1 MDLLNRAKHET
12 KSLTS
17 ALTVPRSRR
26 PRFELTLRI
35 LDLNNIPLVVGTAHV
50 KWHLPSSNAAE
61 HRGRTDKAPISPSS
75 HMASWA
81 YVKCLPVRMTVDKS
95 GMLSSCEVHF
105 EVVQEFTTPENTSNG
120 NVANIGGGGG
130 GRDEREKER
139 ERMKDKKD
147 IFVEKDSK
155 DKKEKDIADVNSD
168 DGNQSQSNSNNSNS
182 GSGSGSGS
190 NAGSH
195 DSRSLLNAPTAQ
207 SHGINNHNN
216 NNNGE
221 TASLSS
227 TVNTGRRRSSI
238 FSDRARS
245 RSRER
250 SSSHKDKEKERENG
264 GAGGLAHALTS
275 KSDKSLLGRVK
286 LNLAEYVNEGREDEG
301 VVRRYLM
308 QDSKINS
315 TLRIGI
321 SMRPPLKS
329 SSVFGAITGV
339 IAEQNEP
346 DEASRILS
354 STSPKPLSASLSA
367 SATSARET
375 GDLQDMY
382 RRTLAASYVCRQD
395 ELPPDELIEDI
406 FSGGDGFRGGWEIFA
421 EGVGTARRTICS
433 GNGNAEDA
441 GGGGGG
447 YAADNGEAHIKER
460 DRRDASSAAGVSGY
474 TLYRRHGGGSG
485 HARGDSGA
493 TLSPAN
499 NNNNNNHH
507 GNNTGGYQSD
517 DSRHFLS
524 RQSIPKNQSG
534 HRSRRSLDMNIHGN
548 GNNNGRGRQ

>member
-1 MDLLNRAKHET
+1 
-12 KSLTS
+12 
-17 ALTVPRSRR
+17 
-26 PRFELTLRI
+26 
-35 LDLNNIPLVVGTAHV
+35 
-50 KWHLPSSNAAE
+50 
-61 HRGRTDKAPISPSS
+61 
-75 HMASWA
+75 
-81 YVKCLPVRMTVDKS
+81 MTVDKS

-155 DKKEKDIADVNSD
+155 DKKEEKEKDIADVNSD

-207 SHGINNHNN
+207 SHGINNLN

-264 GAGGLAHALTS
+264 GIGAGGLAHALTS

-321 SMRPPLKS
+321 SMRL
-329 SSVFGAITGV
+329 VEGENNFVTLV
-339 IAEQNEP
+339 
-346 DEASRILS
+346 
-354 STSPKPLSASLSA
+354 SL
-367 SATSARET
+367 
-375 GDLQDMY
+375 
-382 RRTLAASYVCRQD
+382 
-395 ELPPDELIEDI
+395 
-406 FSGGDGFRGGWEIFA
+406 
-421 EGVGTARRTICS
+421 
-433 GNGNAEDA
+433 
-441 GGGGGG
+441 
-447 YAADNGEAHIKER
+447 
-460 DRRDASSAAGVSGY
+460 
-474 TLYRRHGGGSG
+474 
-485 HARGDSGA
+485 
-493 TLSPAN
+493 TLSFFFFFFNAN
-499 NNNNNNHH
+499 
-507 GNNTGGYQSD
+507 T
-517 DSRHFLS
+517 
-524 RQSIPKNQSG
+524 
-534 HRSRRSLDMNIHGN
+534 
-548 GNNNGRGRQ
+548 